1 MKKNNLKTDQDININ
16 LLAAKKWH
24 YVHRRY
30 RTPFFIYI
38 IFDGASKHYNKQIKF
53 PYEIKNS
60 FDLDDELMIAY
71 NNWEAGRKLIEKELK
86 KNNKALLDI
95 INISYALNHKIEKFG
110 KGIAKRKFSSQTPT
124 KELLKIIEEYLEYSL
139 HFSAIMIFPLLFE
152 QYLEK
157 EIRRALKAN
166 FKGEAL
172 TRVEELF
179 NSSIKLGSAQEEEI
193 SLLKLAV
200 KKNVGQLK
208 NVDINKHL
216 KDFAWLKNVS
226 MDGQFYSE
234 QDILKQINSRAKNK
248 PRGVLQLIYNKRKSF
263 LKDQNKYRLLIRQNK
278 TLDSYIDTLQEAI
291 FFRSWRSER
300 MYKNIA
306 YFNNLWSEIAS
317 RLELKKTNDIFF
329 LLPTEIISLL
339 NNEEIANKKIIKER
353 QSGFLLF
360 ADGVKTGIYSGEI
373 VKEAKEKI
381 KFLEDSEKDAN
392 TNNYFITGQKA
403 YRGKVSGRVSLVTNK
418 SEFSKMKKG
427 NILVCRSTTPDYLP
441 LIKKAAAIITD
452 EGGVLS
458 HASIIS
464 RELQKPCII
473 GTKYAT
479 KIFKDGDL
487 VEVDADNGV
496 IKKRR

>member
-1 MKKNNLKTDQDININ
+1 MENKEIKKNKNSIDIN

-95 INISYALNHKIEKFG
+95 INISYALNYKIEKFG

-157 EIRRALKAN
+157 EIRQALKAN

-208 NVDINKHL
+208 KGDISKHL

-248 PRGVLQLIYNKRKSF
+248 PGEVLQLIYNKRKFF
-263 LKDQNKYRLLIRQNK
+263 LKDQNKCRLLIRQNK

-306 YFNNLWSEIAS
+306 YFNNL
-317 RLELKKTNDIFF
+317 L
-329 LLPTEIISLL
+329 
-339 NNEEIANKKIIKER
+339 
-353 QSGFLLF
+353 
-360 ADGVKTGIYSGEI
+360 
-373 VKEAKEKI
+373 
-381 KFLEDSEKDAN
+381 
-392 TNNYFITGQKA
+392 
-403 YRGKVSGRVSLVTNK
+403 
-418 SEFSKMKKG
+418 
-427 NILVCRSTTPDYLP
+427 
-441 LIKKAAAIITD
+441 
-452 EGGVLS
+452 
-458 HASIIS
+458 
-464 RELQKPCII
+464 
-473 GTKYAT
+473 
-479 KIFKDGDL
+479 
-487 VEVDADNGV
+487 
-496 IKKRR
+496 